1 MFELKNLKA
10 VLHELRNSIH
20 MIAVIV
26 FSRQRHLAVIL
37 LLTLH
42 RLPTDIRQTLQ
53 SRVAPVHQQ
62 NPILIRK
69 LPKILQETRSVQYIQ
84 MFLAEL

>member
-10 VLHELRNSIH
+10 VLQELRNSIH
-20 MIAVIV
+20 MIAVTV
-26 FSRQRHLAVIL
+26 LSRQRHQEVIL

-42 RLPTDIRQTLQ
+42 RHPTDIRQTLQ
-53 SRVAPVHQQ
+53 SKAAPVHQQ

-69 LPKILQETRSVQYIQ
+69 LPKILQETRLVQYIQ
-84 MFLAEL
+84 MFLVEL